1 MAFINE
7 YIPQEDIK
15 KHKFDEQ
22 FLADHP
28 EYKTL
33 PSLFA
38 PHWTVDRGRNIYLMS
53 IGSYDQAH
61 DEDPWIGF
69 ELNINS
75 KVIVCKL
82 LYGAGK
88 SVKFSDSPF
97 YMAWN
102 MISLMPEDLH
112 GIEPSVVI
120 DLLKEALT
128 TYGYAGVHRQIDNTI
143 VKFHF

>member
-7 YIPQEDIK
+7 NISQDDIRK
-15 KHKFDEQ
+15 YKFDEQ

-33 PSLFA
+33 PSNFA
-38 PHWTVDRGRNIYLMS
+38 PHWTVDHDRNIYLMS

-88 SVKFSDSPF
+88 SVKFSESPF
-97 YMAWN
+97 YMVWN
-102 MISLMPEDLH
+102 LISLMPEDLH
-112 GIEPSVVI
+112 GIEKNVAI
-120 DLLKEALT
+120 DFLKEALT
-128 TYGYAGVHRQIDNTI
+128 TYGYAGARRQIAETV
-143 VKFHF
+143 VKFNF